1 MNRLGKALVFAAAG
15 FLSIQAHAQTQPEPP
30 PVNPASHVLL
40 DGSSVPFSSLASQ
53 GALDEFRASAHGS
66 HNAAMDFSD
75 IQAWRNR
82 VNKAQEPVAK
92 SLEAQFPVDIRSY
105 DIDGVPVS
113 EVTPRIP
120 GFKADAVLI
129 ELHGGG
135 FAVGEKWRGLIESI
149 PIAYLG
155 RFKVLS
161 VNYRMAPEARFPAGS
176 EDAEK
181 VYTSLLKQYAPSK
194 IGVYG
199 CSAGGIIGAEMVASL
214 IKKQMPV
221 PGAIGMFCS
230 GALGSAEGD
239 SLFVGAL
246 MDGNVPP
253 KGIVRA
259 EAFTPYFKG
268 ARFEDPLVSPV
279 LYPDLL
285 AKFPPAL
292 FITGTRDP
300 AMSDASFTNNQM
312 ALAGVETEFHAWD
325 GMRHSFFNS
334 SEKFREI
341 QEARRVI
348 VGFFAHHLLG
358 VPRTQAYAARENDN
372 HALSLA
378 AELAATESR

>member
-1 MNRLGKALVFAAAG
+1 MKRLGKAFVSMTAG
-15 FLSIQAHAQTQPEPP
+15 LLSMQAYAQTTPEPP
-30 PVNPASHVLL
+30 PVNPAGHVLL

-53 GALDEFRASAHGS
+53 GALDEFRASPHGS
-66 HNAAMDFSD
+66 HNSSMDFSD
-75 IQAWRNR
+75 IQGWRNR
-82 VNKAQEPVAK
+82 VNKAQEPVVK

-105 DIDGVPVS
+105 DVDGVPVS

-120 GFKADAVLI
+120 GFKAEAVLI

-155 RFKVLS
+155 HFKVIT

-181 VYTSLLKQYAPSK
+181 VYTYLLNRYSPSR
-194 IGVYG
+194 IGIYG
-199 CSAGGIIGAEMVASL
+199 CSAGGIIGAEMVAAL

-221 PGAIGMFCS
+221 PGAMGMFCS

-246 MDGNVPP
+246 MDGNAPP
-253 KGIVRA
+253 KSIVRV

-268 ARFEDPLVSPV
+268 ARFDDPLVSPV

-334 SEKFREI
+334 SDKFREI
-341 QEARRVI
+341 REARRII

-358 VPRTQAYAARENDN
+358 VPRAQAYAPRENGDN
-372 HALSLA
+372 APSLA

>member
-1 MNRLGKALVFAAAG
+1 MNILGKALVSMAAG
-15 FLSIQAHAQTQPEPP
+15 LLSMQAYAQTQPEPP
-30 PVNPASHVLL
+30 PVNPAGHVLM

-53 GALDEFRASAHGS
+53 GALDEFRASPHGS
-66 HNAAMDFSD
+66 HNSAMNFSD
-75 IQAWRNR
+75 IQGWRNR
-82 VNKAQEPVAK
+82 VNKMQKPVVK
-92 SLEAQFPVDIRSY
+92 SLEAQFPVDIHSY
-105 DIDGVPVS
+105 DIDGVPVR

-120 GFKADAVLI
+120 GFKAEAVLI

-155 RFKVLS
+155 RFKVVS

-181 VYTSLLKQYAPSK
+181 VYTYLLNRYAPSR

-199 CSAGGIIGAEMVASL
+199 CSAGGIIGAEMVAAL

-221 PGAIGMFCS
+221 PGAMGMFCS

-253 KGIVRA
+253 KNIVRA

-268 ARFEDPLVSPV
+268 AQFDDPLVSPV
-279 LYPDLL
+279 LYPSLL

-334 SEKFREI
+334 SDKFREI
-341 QEARRVI
+341 REARRII
-348 VGFFAHHLLG
+348 VGFFAHHLRG
-358 VPRTQAYAARENDN
+358 IPRAQAYAPQENDDKTP
-372 HALSLA
+372 SLA
-378 AELAATESR
+378 AELTATESR